1 MKKLFTL
8 LSSITLISIFAACG
22 SETTKVGKFKQ
33 DLSRLNTAPIKYDLS
48 EYIFPDET
56 YIYNQDSEQKIIE
69 KTIFHFA
76 DKNVTANILK
86 QTSAHFLFLK
96 EEFNEATQ
104 EFTTSGKNYY
114 KYVKNDDSSVSEYE
128 GIIVDE
134 VLTYPTQ
141 AASKTFIYDDNITLV
156 SYNEDSSIS
165 YQDVF
170 SRFYQ
175 VGDTFLNEFDKDS
188 KTQTTCKFVGHLAQM
203 NSKDTLSNIAIPN
216 LDYSDV
222 LKMECEII
230 DDKNIVVGEELFY
243 YAKGIGLV
251 LSFLDSDMIEDNIK
265 FHIQNYTIFQR

>member
-22 SETTKVGKFKQ
+22 SETTKINKFKP
-33 DLSRLNTAPIKYDLS
+33 DLSILNTAPIEYDFS

-76 DKNVTANILK
+76 DKNVTANILN
-86 QTSAHFLFLK
+86 QSSAHFLFLK
-96 EEFNEATQ
+96 EEFNEDKE
-104 EFTTSGKNYY
+104 EFTTSSENYY
-114 KYVKNDDSSVSEYE
+114 KYVKNEDNRISEYE
-128 GIIVDE
+128 GVIIDDI
-134 VLTYPTQ
+134 LTYPTQ
-141 AASKTFIYDDNITLV
+141 AASETFIYDDNITLV

-165 YQDVF
+165 YKEVF
-170 SRFYQ
+170 SRFYH
-175 VGDTFLNEFDKDS
+175 VGDTFLNEFDKES
-188 KTQTTCKFVGHLAQM
+188 KTQTTCKFVGYLAQM
-203 NSKDTLSNIAIPN
+203 NSKDSLSNMDIPN

-222 LKMECEII
+222 LKMECEIV
-230 DDKNIVVGEELFY
+230 DDKNVVVGEELFY

-251 LSFLDSDMIEDNIK
+251 LSFLDSDMVEDEIK